1 MFITRKN
8 AVRIVAPFALV
19 GALVFTG
26 CSSTTDT
33 APADDTAAVVEDSEG
48 VVGTGI
54 TSIED
59 LRFGVIDSDDAA
71 FNAAVEELVLKLNAA
86 SPGGLV
92 EVNVNAHGPSLVSI
106 NLLTDSEDGTI
117 SAAQV
122 TAMIDTLFTW
132 DSPVPV
138 EKFEIGGFNK
148 NFGAGDILTGAAE
161 AGVNAE
167 FLEDMWEKVVI
178 PANKLDSVYSS

>member
-26 CSSTTDT
+26 CSATANTTPT
-33 APADDTAAVVEDSEG
+33 EDTAAVVEQTEVS
-48 VVGTGI
+48 VGTGI
-54 TSIED
+54 TSMD
-59 LRFGVIDSDDAA
+59 DVRFGAIDSDDAA

-86 SPGGLV
+86 SPGGLF
-92 EVNVNAHGPSLVSI
+92 EVNINAHGPNLVSI

-122 TAMIDTLFTW
+122 TAMIDALFTW
-132 DSPVPV
+132 ESPVPV

-148 NFGAGDILTGAAE
+148 NFGAGEILTGAAE
-161 AGVNAE
+161 AGVNPE
-167 FLEDMWEKVVI
+167 FLEDMWKKIVI
-178 PANKLDSVYSS
+178 PADQLDSVYA